1 MSVHK
6 IDGGPGGENNHFPKK
21 FITLYS
27 SDTSITAGD
36 FVMIDPTD
44 TTNGLGG
51 SVRQAQSG
59 FNTDVHEGL
68 CIGVATET
76 ITAAGEIQIQIAG
89 KYENAN
95 VATTVI
101 CGQNLVMSGTAGRA
115 QDATQLA
122 CQTNADALER
132 NIIAVA
138 LESEGAATGT
148 EPNSGVTNQVD
159 VLIKNQGYF

>member
-95 VATTVI
+95 VATTVV
-101 CGQNLVMSGTAGRA
+101 CGQNLVMSATAGRA

-132 NIIAVA
+132 
-138 LESEGAATGT
+138 EGAATGT
-148 EPNSGVTNQVD
+148 EPNSGITNQVD

>member
-1 MSVHK
+1 MAIHK
-6 IDGGPGGENNHFPKK
+6 VDGVDGVNNFPKK
-21 FITLYS
+21 FVTLYTAG
-27 SDTSITAGD
+27 TSITAGD
-36 FVMIDPTD
+36 FVMIDPLN

-51 SVRQAQSG
+51 SVRQAESG
-59 FNTDVHEGL
+59 YNANIHEGL
-68 CIGVATET
+68 CIGVAVATT
-76 ITAAGEIQIQIAG
+76 TATGEIRVQIAG

-95 VATTVI
+95 VATTVV

-138 LESEGAATGT
+138 LESEGSATGT
-148 EPNSGVTNQVD
+148 EPASGLTNKVD
-159 VLIKNQGYF
+159 VLMKNQGYF